1 MKVLLSAL
9 ACEPNIGSEPEVGF
23 RAMMAAAARHHVWV
37 LTNEANVVPLR
48 RALAS
53 HRDRAVAERV
63 RVQGIDFGVDP
74 DRFDRLSASE
84 HHWFYD
90 RWQRNAAVVALRL
103 NDRVDF
109 DLVHHITLASY
120 WTRVGVAA
128 VPKPLVLGPLGG
140 ALNVPG
146 SLVAE
151 LGLRGLAQ
159 EAARAVARFALARVP
174 SIRDAQRRAAVAFA
188 QNRATARRIS
198 ATGDV
203 SVLSNAL
210 SVTLDEMPFSGS
222 RSKDLLFVGRLLP
235 WKAPIIALRALR
247 HVTNSETVL
256 RFCGDGPERA
266 RLQRAARRWGLE
278 QRVRFEGW
286 LNRDDLLTL
295 MAGSG
300 AVVHPCL
307 REEAG
312 LCVAETL
319 SVGTPL
325 VFLDRG
331 GPAEFVAQWDGSP
344 HIKIPL
350 GPPGRTARAMA
361 MAIDEALA
369 DAPPVPARAR
379 APHTSFEQAILEAY
393 AIAGASGD
401 PVRRTP
407 LPSDHPDQG

>member
-1 MKVLLSAL
+1 VKVLLSAL

-23 RAMMAAAARHHVWV
+23 RAMMAAATRHDVWV
-37 LTNEANVVPLR
+37 LTNEANAGPLQ

-63 RVQGIDFGVDP
+63 RVEGIDFGVDA
-74 DRFDRLSASE
+74 DRLDRLSASE

-90 RWQRNAAVVALRL
+90 RWQRRAAVVALRL

-109 DLVHHITLASY
+109 DVVHHITLASY

-140 ALNVPG
+140 ALNVPW
-146 SLVAE
+146 SLVPE

-174 SIRDAQRRAAVAFA
+174 SIRDAQRRAAVTFA
-188 QNRATARRIS
+188 QNRASARRIS

-210 SVTLDEMPFSGS
+210 CVSLGEMPSGS

-247 HVTNSETVL
+247 HVTNWETVL

-295 MAGSG
+295 MAGAG

-331 GPAEFVAQWDGSP
+331 GPAEFAAQWDGSP
-344 HIKIPL
+344 HIKVPL

-361 MAIDEALA
+361 TAIDEALA
-369 DAPPVPARAR
+369 DAPPVPAEAR
-379 APHTSFEQAILEAY
+379 PPRTSFVEAILEAY

-401 PVRRTP
+401 PGRRAP
-407 LPSDHPDQG
+407 LPSDHPEQG